1 MPNVITEMSP
11 MPGMEVFVALINN
24 VRESEMIIR
33 VAMLKN
39 LPSRKLMKDNSA
51 VPIAAKSKAFK
62 NQNGRSMA
70 S

>member
-11 MPGMEVFVALINN
+11 MTGMEVFVALINN

-33 VAMLKN
+33 VVMLN
-39 LPSRKLMKDNSA
+39 NFPNRKLMKDNSA
-51 VPIAAKSKAFK
+51 VPIVAKSKAFK

>member
-1 MPNVITEMSP
+1 MT
-11 MPGMEVFVALINN
+11 GMEVSVALIYN

-33 VAMLKN
+33 VVMLKN
-39 LPSRKLMKDNSA
+39 FPNRKLVKDNSA
-51 VPIAAKSKAFK
+51 VPIEAKSKAFK

>member
-1 MPNVITEMSP
+1 MPNVITDMSP
-11 MPGMEVFVALINN
+11 MTGMEVFVALINN

-33 VAMLKN
+33 VAMLRN
-39 LPSRKLMKDNSA
+39 LPNRKLMKDNSA
-51 VPIAAKSKAFK
+51 VPTEARSKAFK